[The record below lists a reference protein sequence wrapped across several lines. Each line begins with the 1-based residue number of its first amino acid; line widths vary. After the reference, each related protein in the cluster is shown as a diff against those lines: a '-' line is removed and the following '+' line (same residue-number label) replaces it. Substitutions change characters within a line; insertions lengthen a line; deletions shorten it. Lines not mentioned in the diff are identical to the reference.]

1 MRTVASAFAKK
12 DSGSLSL
19 NKRIELRTFGL
30 TPSDWKMVLKE
41 PKLQTYF
48 GYKDVRDNVEKAL
61 DGTGN
66 KGEGM
71 KEEEKGCDEKLVIIH
86 TG

>member
-1 MRTVASAFAKK
+1 
-12 DSGSLSL
+12 
-19 NKRIELRTFGL
+19 
-30 TPSDWKMVLKE
+30 MVLKE

-61 DGTGN
+61 DGTGK
-66 KGEGM
+66 KGEGT
-71 KEEEKGCDEKLVIIH
+71 KEEEKSCDEKLVIIH